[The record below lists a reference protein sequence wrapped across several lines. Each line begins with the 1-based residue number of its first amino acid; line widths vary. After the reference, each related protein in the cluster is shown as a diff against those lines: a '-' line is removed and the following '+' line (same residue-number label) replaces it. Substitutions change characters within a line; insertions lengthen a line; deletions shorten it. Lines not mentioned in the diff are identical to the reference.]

1 MRMRTPIKEHILQR
15 IDNLI
20 GIKIRIKHNMCKK
33 YHECV
38 AVRVVAD
45 FLIYHKHALDRFS
58 RDPLVLYVNYLVYG
72 MPPSLHT
79 NAST

>member
-1 MRMRTPIKEHILQR
+1 
-15 IDNLI
+15 
-20 GIKIRIKHNMCKK
+20 MCKK